1 MSKITGGGEIVRCPW
16 CEGDAVY
23 TRYHDKEWGVP
34 LRSSKK
40 LFEFLILDGAQA
52 GLSWITILKRR
63 DAYRKA
69 FDNFDAEKMAR
80 YGARDVKRL
89 LGGPPGEGI
98 IRNKLKVESAIKN
111 AQHYLEFA
119 ESGMSFS
126 KWLWDFVDGEPIV
139 NKFKTMGDVPSS
151 TPLSEKISKELKNRV
166 FSFVGPVIIY
176 AVMQAAGLVNDHL
189 TSCFRWKEVQGER
202 N

>member
-1 MSKITGGGEIVRCPW
+1 
-16 CEGDAVY
+16 
-23 TRYHDKEWGVP
+23 
-34 LRSSKK
+34 
-40 LFEFLILDGAQA
+40 LILDGAQA

-89 LGGPPGEGI
+89 LGGAPGTSPPGGGI

-119 ESGMSFS
+119 ESGLSFS

-139 NKFKTMGDVPSS
+139 NKFKTMKAVPAS
-151 TPLSEKISKELKNRV
+151 TPLSEKISKELKNRG

-189 TSCFRWKEVQGER
+189 TGCFRWKEVQGLL